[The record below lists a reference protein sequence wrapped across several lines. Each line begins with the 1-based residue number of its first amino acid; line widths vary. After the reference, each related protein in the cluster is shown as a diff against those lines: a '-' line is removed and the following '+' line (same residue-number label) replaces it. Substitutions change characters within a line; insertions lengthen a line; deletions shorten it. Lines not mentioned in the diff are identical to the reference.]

1 MALDVTEFRQVN
13 PAEMTRLRR
22 WASRKPCIALMGEF
36 SAGKSTLLNFLIG
49 EKLLPTKAIATELP
63 PIWFSHGT
71 EGSFWVD
78 QDWNQ
83 HFIEPKDV
91 TEVPVD
97 ARFARIYLE
106 SDILETCDVID
117 TPGISDPNLAAESWR
132 TAAGF
137 ANMVLWCTSATQA
150 WRETER
156 GTWRGM
162 PTRLRANSILVVTRA
177 DKLQSEI
184 DREKVA
190 RRMTREAGDLFSGV
204 VFMATPDAVKA
215 KADLMATGESPLW
228 KASGA
233 EELIDRMAAQFEKI
247 LDRRRDLL
255 ARYRIG
261 GTGLPGSTPRP
272 VARVAPK
279 IDLVPTPKSLDET
292 VEVGVREAASIL
304 PVRPVRVSS
313 EPSRRSERPTETEAT
328 DKVMRLRQEVG
339 EGPAFAALARRD
351 EPAEDLPELVAE
363 EADAPEDTRDDVVA
377 ASAPEI
383 VTGTATA
390 VAAMVAAEA
399 AVETVDETAA
409 EVAAETAVEDADF
422 DALDLD
428 ALVDEIDDLAD
439 EPSAEA
445 DKKPAEEVEIIE
457 QPDGDVSEDDAPEVA
472 RELAEEA
479 VSSDEDTPATEA
491 GSVNT
496 PAPVLPA
503 QVQAWRDIVKDH
515 EVSEA
520 NAQLVSMID
529 QLLLALFAT
538 SSEADSGADDA
549 TEPEASEAPSGA
561 EVTTPGWRRL
571 A

>member
-83 HFIEPKDV
+83 HFIEPKEV

-215 KADLMATGESPLW
+215 KADLIATGASPLW
-228 KASGA
+228 KSSGA

-261 GTGLPGSTPRP
+261 GRMPGSTPRP
-272 VARVAPK
+272 AARVAPK
-279 IDLVPTPKSLDET
+279 IDLVPTATNLDET
-292 VEVGVREAASIL
+292 VEDRGARRGQHLARAPGPRALGTVAPQRTSQRNGSDRQGHAPASGSGGGRLHSRHWPAGMNRQKTCRTWSRMRLTRRKIPATSLMAASV
-304 PVRPVRVSS
+304 PEDRNCHRSCS
-313 EPSRRSERPTETEAT
+313 HCCCRSGRRNC
-328 DKVMRLRQEVG
+328 
-339 EGPAFAALARRD
+339 RRD
-351 EPAEDLPELVAE
+351 CLRRLPQ
-363 EADAPEDTRDDVVA
+363 
-377 ASAPEI
+377 AS
-383 VTGTATA
+383 
-390 VAAMVAAEA
+390 
-399 AVETVDETAA
+399 
-409 EVAAETAVEDADF
+409 ADF
-422 DALDLD
+422 DALDLE
-428 ALVDEIDDLAD
+428 ALVDEIDDLAE
-439 EPSAEA
+439 EPSAEI
-445 DKKPAEEVEIIE
+445 DKDAAEAVETLE
-457 QPDGDVSEDDAPEVA
+457 EPDGDVSEDDAPEVA
-472 RELAEEA
+472 RDLAEEA
-479 VSSDEDTPATEA
+479 VSSDEDTPASDAEP
-491 GSVNT
+491 VDT

-515 EVSEA
+515 EVSAA

-538 SSEADSGADDA
+538 PSETDSAAEDA
-549 TEPEASEAPSGA
+549 AEPEASEASSET